1 MIYYLQSVKVRNS
14 TDVTGCRQP
23 RGKQYF
29 IQRLYEEPMYY
40 FCKQSYNLICIFVN
54 SLSNVGGLPR
64 EVLRIQDFS
73 QHFTAVFFKSSVR
86 S

>member
-1 MIYYLQSVKVRNS
+1 MSL
-14 TDVTGCRQP
+14 DV
-23 RGKQYF
+23 
-29 IQRLYEEPMYY
+29 INLEESSILSSLDQRLFEEPMYY
-40 FCKQSYNLICIFVN
+40 FCKQTYNLICIFAN

-73 QHFTAVFFKSSVR
+73 QHFTAVYFESSVR

>member
-1 MIYYLQSVKVRNS
+1 MSL
-14 TDVTGCRQP
+14 DV
-23 RGKQYF
+23 
-29 IQRLYEEPMYY
+29 INLEESSILSSLDQRLHEEPMYY
-40 FCKQSYNLICIFVN
+40 FRKQTNNLICIFVN

-73 QHFTAVFFKSSVR
+73 QRFTAVYFESSVR

>member
-1 MIYYLQSVKVRNS
+1 MSLDVVNLGESS
-14 TDVTGCRQP
+14 TLPSLD
-23 RGKQYF
+23 
-29 IQRLYEEPMYY
+29 QRLYEDLMYY

-73 QHFTAVFFKSSVR
+73 QQCSLSPG
-86 S
+86 